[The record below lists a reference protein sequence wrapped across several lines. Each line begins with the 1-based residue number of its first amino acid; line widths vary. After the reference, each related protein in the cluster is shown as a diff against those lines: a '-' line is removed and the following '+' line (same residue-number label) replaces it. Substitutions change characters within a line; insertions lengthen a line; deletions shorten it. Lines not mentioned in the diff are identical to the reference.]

1 MNRLIESVM
10 QRATIILVFVLLILA
25 WGTVSA
31 VQMQRDYLPGI
42 NNTTLMVSLRA
53 SSLQADQIRRDI
65 TAPIEDAI
73 RKTNGLTNLETTSYD
88 GGLLMNLYYPMDYD
102 MGKAES
108 AVKQALNEAQL
119 PDGINKPAVT
129 RLTSSTFPI
138 LSYSLTASN
147 KQIDDLTLQSTVQS
161 DIVKQLKSVPGVSDI
176 QTVGGANKGYV
187 VALRMKDLVLNKL
200 TLDDF
205 NKSITADIP
214 NLQGNMANV
223 KASFPVRVEG
233 WDLTEQELN
242 NLIIKNKDGNSV
254 PLSAVATVSQSL
266 TDIKT
271 VSRTDGKASVL
282 LNVIKTPSATITDV
296 AAHVKDRVAGNG
308 CHQGWQCLHGAAC

>member
-65 TAPIEDAI
+65 TAPLEDAI

-119 PDGINKPAVT
+119 PDGIKQTGCN
-129 RLTSSTFPI
+129 PI
-138 LSYSLTASN
+138 NFKYIS
-147 KQIDDLTLQSTVQS
+147 DFELQ
-161 DIVKQLKSVPGVSDI
+161 
-176 QTVGGANKGYV
+176 
-187 VALRMKDLVLNKL
+187 
-200 TLDDF
+200 F
-205 NKSITADIP
+205 NRK
-214 NLQGNMANV
+214 
-223 KASFPVRVEG
+223 
-233 WDLTEQELN
+233 
-242 NLIIKNKDGNSV
+242 
-254 PLSAVATVSQSL
+254 
-266 TDIKT
+266 
-271 VSRTDGKASVL
+271 
-282 LNVIKTPSATITDV
+282 
-296 AAHVKDRVAGNG
+296 
-308 CHQGWQCLHGAAC
+308 